1 MKWPPF
7 KYKPFVNPF
16 DTNLPNW
23 YELALFCVFDEQSS
37 FAFTRGT
44 DFCQFTATDARFR
57 KFSRIKKQIWEEN
70 LTTFVSSLYRISDW
84 NMRVVIILVNVPVL
98 TRSWKNVAPKKCKF
112 TIQNLWLKY
121 EGSHYLVNVPVLTR
135 SWKKVAP
142 KKCKWQ
148 LKCVQL
154 WKTLCNNF

>member
-16 DTNLPNW
+16 NTNLPNW
-23 YELALFCVFDEQSS
+23 YALAFFCVFDEQSS

-44 DFCQFTATDARFR
+44 DFRQFTATDARFR

-70 LTTFVSSLYRISDW
+70 LTTFVSSLYRTSDW
-84 NMRVVIILVNVPVL
+84 NEVCHYLVNVPVL
-98 TRSWKNVAPKKCKF
+98 TRSWKKVAPKKCKF

-148 LKCVQL
+148 IKCVQL